1 MIASEHVANA
11 ILMGTAVQY
20 RHAGAPLKPGR
31 EYPVYQARHQPALC
45 RVAIL
50 TSTVQPAG
58 PISLRDARREGHRSV
73 TAAKSDWV
81 RRHDAKWI
89 TAQLGKPDEPTM
101 AARFDQRHAQRIIQL
116 VTLSVVRDEPRY
128 LASQGDVLSGR
139 TSDGEYTRMQGRALC
154 GEPVEVV
161 PDHVLERYVKAAE
174 PFALE
179 QRERFRNQQQAQR
192 QRKRNERLAMFRR
205 CA

>member
-1 MIASEHVANA
+1 VIASEHVANA
-11 ILMGTAVQY
+11 ILLGTAVQY
-20 RHAGAPLKPGR
+20 RHAGAPLKAGR

-89 TAQLGKPDEPTM
+89 AAQLGKPDEPTL

-116 VTLSVVRDEPRY
+116 VTLSVVRDEPRF
-128 LASQGDVLSGR
+128 LASQFDILHGK
-139 TSDGEYTRMQGRALC
+139 TSRGEYTTQRGKAIDEL
-154 GEPVEVV
+154 EVV
-161 PDHVLERYVKAAE
+161 PDAVAEQYAKAAE
-174 PFALE
+174 AQGVE
-179 QRERFRNQQQAQR
+179 QRDRFRNDRQDQAR
-192 QRKRNERLAMFRR
+192 RSEWKRRPLRRKA
-205 CA
+205 A